1 MRITV
6 ELSLYPLQGAPLEK
20 ILAFIETIRADERL
34 EVVVNQM
41 STQLRGELDDVLDV
55 LRTALERSFDTGGP
69 QALVAKF
76 LNADLP
82 IGEPP
87 VLDAPKRGHSA
98 FRSPRPHEGPRSG
111 EKRNVPF
118 SRAGRAPRPS
128 SPRKPRGARRTTRR
142 PRST

>member
-20 ILAFIETIRADERL
+20 ILAFIETVRRDARL

-41 STQLRGELDDVLDV
+41 STQLRGELGDVLDV
-55 LRTALERSFDTGGP
+55 LRQALEGSFAGGGS

-87 VLDAPKRGHSA
+87 VLDP
-98 FRSPRPHEGPRSG
+98 P
-111 EKRNVPF
+111 
-118 SRAGRAPRPS
+118 SRRA
-128 SPRKPRGARRTTRR
+128 
-142 PRST
+142 